1 MEFTPV
7 ATANSQ
13 TQRVVGFILFAI
25 ALVPTWMYLREWST
39 GQSLDWQ
46 PIAGPTGGLVL
57 ALGIII
63 GSRHRGP
70 YYTCLGISVLMT
82 AFAAYYTGH

>member
-1 MEFTPV
+1 ML
-7 ATANSQ
+7 TANSQ

-25 ALVPTWMYLREWST
+25 TLVPMWMYLQEWFT
-39 GQSLDWQ
+39 GQSLRWQ

-63 GSRHRGP
+63 EPRHRGP
-70 YYTCLGISVLMT
+70 YYTCLGISMPMT
-82 AFAAYYTGH
+82 TFAAYHTGR